1 MRQVFGKIT
10 LVFFLT
16 SFGLILSS
24 CSQHSEQTSSD
35 LIVINAEPPQLENLE
50 TDFQSRLIVYTT
62 SQIAKHILVK
72 KMQDSMT
79 NCKINHLRV
88 LSTGGHVL
96 TINCTSE
103 AEYTKSLNSVTELS
117 IIKEIEIDRVMTIG
131 N

>member
-1 MRQVFGKIT
+1 MW
-10 LVFFLT
+10 LVFTRTILLFLLA
-16 SFGLILSS
+16 SIGLGLSS
-24 CSQHSEQTSSD
+24 CSRNSEQTSSD
-35 LIVINAEPPQLENLE
+35 LIIINAESPQLENLE

-72 KMQDSMT
+72 KMQDSTT

-103 AEYTKSLNSVTELS
+103 AEYTKSLNSFNELS
-117 IIKEIEIDRVMTIG
+117 IIKQIEIDRIMTIG

>member
-1 MRQVFGKIT
+1 MRQVFIKIT
-10 LVFFLT
+10 FLFLIAG
-16 SFGLILSS
+16 FGLSLAS
-24 CSQHSEQTSSD
+24 CSQNSEQTSSD
-35 LIVINAEPPQLENLE
+35 LIVINAKSPQLENLE

-72 KMQDSMT
+72 KMQDSTT

-117 IIKEIEIDRVMTIG
+117 IIKEIEIDRIMTIG

>member
-62 SQIAKHILVK
+62 TQIAKHILVK